1 MPEASI
7 VLRDSTDADI
17 PAIARIYGHWV
28 RHGLASFELEPP
40 DAAEMARR
48 RAAVLGGGYPYIV
61 ATDAAGQVLGYAYAS
76 AYRARPAHRF
86 AIENSIGAWSGRG
99 QAAGPVRR
107 SMPCRPVSPTRRSS

>member
-40 DAAEMARR
+40 DVAEMAKR
-48 RAAVLGGGYPYIV
+48 RAAAGQLRRPGRGG
-61 ATDAAGQVLGYAYAS
+61 ACDAAHAEPL
-76 AYRARPAHRF
+76 RHPR
-86 AIENSIGAWSGRG
+86 RG
-99 QAAGPVRR
+99 Q
-107 SMPCRPVSPTRRSS
+107 CRNAREGRQHQG